1 MELRAVFK
9 SSAGV
14 NLVLM
19 ISTEERVALSLA
31 VGDVCSSNKRLIY
44 AKHILSRINPA
55 LALYTVL
62 TQEYNTGCVTIM
74 HFDNDLW
81 NDIEYLCKQRKI
93 EVLEDCAKMV
103 VQTISNFIEALLN
116 SVKQVEKTL
125 LISNTSQNT

>member
-31 VGDVCSSNKRLIY
+31 VGDVCSSKRLIY

-62 TQEYNTGCVTIM
+62 IQEYSTGCITIM

-116 SVKQVEKTL
+116 SVKQVEKTP

>member
-31 VGDVCSSNKRLIY
+31 VGDVCSSKRLIY

-62 TQEYNTGCVTIM
+62 IQEYSTGCVTII